1 MNHQLGEWL
10 AWLVISLAL
19 CLALASGK
27 AFGGPIATEEAAAP
41 AQAAAARERVKA
53 LVSRPELARQLQVL
67 GIAPE
72 QAQSR
77 VDAMSD
83 GEVAALAGRLDSL
96 PAGGALSNEQLV
108 LVILLI
114 VLIIVLI

>member
-1 MNHQLGEWL
+1 MKGQLVEWM
-10 AWLVISLAL
+10 AWLVISLAI

-27 AFGGPIATEEAAAP
+27 AFGGSIATEAAAAP
-41 AQAAAARERVKA
+41 AQAAAAREQVKA
-53 LVSRPELARQLQVL
+53 MAVRPELARQLQLL

-72 QAQSR
+72 QVQGR

-83 GEVAALAGRLDSL
+83 SEVVTLAGRLDAL

-108 LVILLI
+108 LIILLV
-114 VLIIVLI
+114 VLIAILI

>member
-27 AFGGPIATEEAAAP
+27 AFAGPIATEAAAAP
-41 AQAAAARERVKA
+41 AQVAAARERVKA
-53 LVSRPELARQLQVL
+53 LAQRPELAQRLQVL
-67 GIAPE
+67 GLAPD
-72 QAQSR
+72 QAQRR

-83 GEVAALAGRLDSL
+83 AEVMVLAGRLDTL
-96 PAGGALSNEQLV
+96 PAGGALSNNDLI
-108 LVILLI
+108 LIILLV
-114 VLIIVLI
+114 VLIAILI